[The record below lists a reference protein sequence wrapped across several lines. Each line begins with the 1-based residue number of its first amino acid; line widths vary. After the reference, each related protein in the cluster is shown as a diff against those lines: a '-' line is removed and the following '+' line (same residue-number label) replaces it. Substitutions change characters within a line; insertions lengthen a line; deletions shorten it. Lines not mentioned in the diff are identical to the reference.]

1 MISRL
6 IRCAMVAVV
15 VMPSGAAGQI
25 VDEDRPRT
33 IMGDGASH
41 GFFAGGDVLVTELAD
56 EAAMG
61 LRFEGA
67 WIGAHRLVAG
77 LGVTAL
83 IPPSRRANEI
93 EIESLGYVGA
103 FVGYRIGALHPV
115 HGTARI
121 LIGAGG
127 LEVTGTDAD
136 DHDSDEA
143 VFVAE
148 PTVGVEVNVAPYA
161 RLELGIGYR
170 YIGGVGVDNLGDRD
184 LSGFAG
190 NVGVRLGRF

>member
-1 MISRL
+1 MRRL
-6 IRCAMVAVV
+6 THYVILTLMVVPSVAVAQV
-15 VMPSGAAGQI
+15 VTG
-25 VDEDRPRT
+25 ERPQT
-33 IMGDGASH
+33 IMEAGVSH
-41 GFFAGGDVLVTELAD
+41 GFFAGADVLVTELAG

-77 LGVTAL
+77 LAVSAL
-83 IPPSRRANEI
+83 IPPSRRTNDV

-103 FVGYRIGALHPV
+103 FLGYRIGAMRPV
-115 HGTARI
+115 HGTAGI

-127 LEVTGTDAD
+127 LEVTGVDGD
-136 DHDSDEA
+136 DSDWDEA
-143 VFVAE
+143 VFLAE
-148 PTVGVEVNVAPYA
+148 PSVGVEMNVARFA
-161 RLELGIGYR
+161 RLGLGVGYR
-170 YIGGVGVDNLGDRD
+170 YVGGVGLDKLGDRD